1 MSTLQLMKLSQGVE
15 WTLHCVAL
23 LTLAP
28 SGTPIRREQLASHY
42 GLPEAY
48 LAKHLQAATKAG
60 ILRATPGPKGGYQLA
75 KPATDITLLDV
86 VEAIEGNA
94 RPFICQEI
102 RQQGTGALPPESC
115 ARQCQISIVMNKAD
129 NAWRS
134 SLRATTIADIADGLP
149 VEIVE
154 RNKKLLA
161 P

>member
-1 MSTLQLMKLSQGVE
+1 MKLSQGVE

-23 LTLAP
+23 LALLP
-28 SGTPIRREQLASHY
+28 DSVPIRREQFAGHY

-75 KPATDITLLDV
+75 RPATDITLLDV
-86 VEAIEGNA
+86 VEAIEGSA

-102 RQQGTGALPPESC
+102 RRQGTGALPPSSC
-115 ARQCQISIVMNKAD
+115 ERQCLINVAMNKAD

-134 SLRATTIADIADGLP
+134 SLRATTVADIAADLP
-149 VEIVE
+149 DEIVE

>member
-1 MSTLQLMKLSQGVE
+1 MKLSQGVE
-15 WTLHCVAL
+15 WTLHCVTLLAL
-23 LTLAP
+23 LP
-28 SGTPIRREQLASHY
+28 GGVPVRREQLAGHY

-60 ILRATPGPKGGYQLA
+60 ILRATPGPKGGYQLGR
-75 KPATDITLLDV
+75 PAGDITLLDV
-86 VEAIEGNA
+86 VEAIEGSA

-115 ARQCQISIVMNKAD
+115 DRQCQINVAMNKAD

-134 SLRATTIADIADGLP
+134 SLRATTVADIAGGLP
-149 VEIVE
+149 GEIAE
-154 RNKKLLA
+154 RNKKLFA

>member
-1 MSTLQLMKLSQGVE
+1 MKLSQGVE

-28 SGTPIRREQLASHY
+28 DGVPIRREQLAAHY

-48 LAKHLQAATKAG
+48 LAKHLQAAAKAG

-75 KPATDITLLDV
+75 RPAADITLLDV
-86 VEAIEGNA
+86 VEAIEGSA

-115 ARQCQISIVMNKAD
+115 ERQCLINIVMNKAD
-129 NAWRS
+129 NAWRT
-134 SLRATTIADIADGLP
+134 SLRATTIADIAAGLP
-149 VEIVE
+149 AEIVE

-161 P
+161 R